1 MFDFWFLKGVSESLR
16 KWAEMIIRENKEFDQ
31 QEKDALTAFY
41 MAVNE
46 TRLYLGSID
55 RNELKKLQDNE
66 RRDYEE
72 ETRLSRLWTV
82 ASEKIAPFNTDLADR
97 CFLKGDYWA
106 APDSWT
112 SEQVNAAKIEIKR
125 MFETARKLIKVNS

>member
-66 RRDYEE
+66 RRD
-72 ETRLSRLWTV
+72 SP
-82 ASEKIAPFNTDLADR
+82 I
-97 CFLKGDYWA
+97 
-106 APDSWT
+106 
-112 SEQVNAAKIEIKR
+112 
-125 MFETARKLIKVNS
+125 